1 MVFINYKGTI
11 AEPVYNEFG
20 DIINEGEVVGIT
32 EVFYGYDR
40 SYSWSV

>member
-11 AEPVYNEFG
+11 AKPVYNEFG
-20 DIINEGEVVGIT
+20 DIINEGEVVSIT